1 MDIDTIN
8 MIRRVLP
15 TDMPFPYYADRE
27 SAWLLAQLM
36 RADATVAQVRSAAEG
51 KLLDR
56 PLVKPLVAGCG
67 GMLRQRD
74 VLALAHADKAMAWR
88 HVSSASLAALDPVYA
103 SAWQDFTL
111 SFAAWGGTRH
121 WRDNQLS
128 RPGVNLVVQLGFPTE
143 HAQIFGRY
151 FDQNMRRKL
160 EYSGHPIR
168 EDGPPTLAW
177 ARLDVDLET
186 GTALV
191 EEVQCDW
198 IRFVRWEK
206 MRRAQNGA
214 QDREMRV
221 LIAYEQ
227 ALLRH
232 YAKSWP
238 RVMLLAALYLLREEL
253 GVRDVWMHQ
262 HQPGAVLKNVQGGL
276 PPRSLY
282 TDLPRAFCFAPTRD
296 APAFLEKPRRRHLAH
311 LRKGGHPLFWRIGL

>member
-1 MDIDTIN
+1 MDFETIN

-15 TDMPFPYYADRE
+15 RDMPFPYYADRE

-36 RADATVAQVRSAAEG
+36 RGDASVAELRGQTAG

-56 PLVKPLVAGCG
+56 PLLKPLIAGCG
-67 GMLRQRD
+67 GRLRQRD
-74 VLALAHADKAMAWR
+74 VLALAHADKAMDWR
-88 HVSSASLAALDPVYA
+88 DVSPTSLAALDPVYA
-103 SAWQDFTL
+103 MNWQDFTL
-111 SFAAWGGTRH
+111 SFAAWGSKRD
-121 WRDNQLS
+121 WRYNQLS
-128 RPGVNLVVQLGFPTE
+128 RPGGNLVVQLGFPTE
-143 HAQIFGRY
+143 HAQVFGRY
-151 FDQNMRRKL
+151 FDRTMRRKL
-160 EYSGHPIR
+160 EYAGHPIR
-168 EDGPPTLAW
+168 KDGPPTLAW
-177 ARLDVDLET
+177 ARLDIDLDT

-198 IRFVRWEK
+198 LRFVRWEK
-206 MRRAQNGA
+206 MRRARTGA
-214 QDREMRV
+214 QEREMRV

-262 HQPGAVLKNVQGGL
+262 HHAGAVLKNVEGGL

-296 APAFLEKPRRRHLAH
+296 VPVFLERPRRRHLAH
-311 LRKGGHPLFWRIGL
+311 LRKAGKPVFWRLRL